1 MNVAGRVRGLLERIL
16 ARRRDEASAGV
27 PDSELLRRFTR
38 DRDEAAFEL
47 IVWRHGGMV
56 LGLCR
61 RAVRDEQL
69 AEDAFQAVFLVLA
82 RKVGAV
88 RGNLGGW
95 LFKVARRVSAR
106 ALKNRPAVQPA
117 VETAAAPTAD
127 SAERDEL
134 SALLDAEV
142 ARLPE
147 RLRRAVVL
155 CYLGGHS
162 TEDAARE
169 LGCPRGTVLSRLAT
183 ARKRLAERLTRRG
196 VTLPATL
203 ATAGLSGRLV
213 SSAAASAPRFLSG
226 SFALSP
232 ATQLAD
238 GVIRTMSRTTI
249 FTAMG
254 GVLVAATLATGV
266 GWVAAQPGPNPGGAA
281 EQPAPVAANPK
292 ADPPAKPPTKAE
304 SDVLAARV
312 EAERKLKK
320 LEQLA
325 ETLKIEIEAMEKQI
339 ELLTRANGAGDQD
352 RATAEKQLAEIDDEL
367 RRLNRE
373 IVRLE
378 AELSVLKKRLD
389 DKAGFEHDP
398 VLIANTVSHDGRVVI
413 ARGAIHAAKKELE
426 FRLAASESK
435 ETVQITAMKA
445 QVAKAEKEYAEEV
458 KSATETAIAT
468 ARATA
473 ASAARQRIAKL
484 ATEIEIQKEVRETL
498 RSERDT
504 HKKLVA
510 AGTKSGLNIAAM
522 RQGIEPQREMLMK
535 LDREILV
542 VRLQRDGVT
551 FSEPSGADTKL
562 DAILRELAA
571 LRKEV
576 RELKEQKK

>member
-1 MNVAGRVRGLLERIL
+1 MAGRVRGLLERIL
-16 ARRRDEASAGV
+16 ARRREAAGEGV

-47 IVWRHGGMV
+47 LVWRHGGMV

-82 RKVGAV
+82 RKAGSV

-106 ALKNRPAVQPA
+106 ALKNRPAVQP
-117 VETAAAPTAD
+117 VIETAAAPTAD

-203 ATAGLSGRLV
+203 ATAGVSGRLV
-213 SSAAASAPRFLSG
+213 SSATASAPRFLSG

-238 GVIRTMSRTTI
+238 GVLLTMSRTTI

-266 GWVAAQPGPNPGGAA
+266 GWVAAQPGPNAGGAA

-292 ADPPAKPPTKAE
+292 ADPPPKQPGKPE

-325 ETLKIEIEAMEKQI
+325 ETLKVEIEEMERQIKI
-339 ELLTRANGAGDQD
+339 ELLTRANATGDQN

-398 VLIANTVSHDGRVVI
+398 VLIANTVEHDGRVAI
-413 ARGAIHAAKKELE
+413 ARGAVQGAKKELGTAVQ
-426 FRLAASESK
+426 LAGPK
-435 ETVQITAMKA
+435 EDA
-445 QVAKAEKEYAEEV
+445 QVTVLKAKLAKGEKEYAEEV
-458 KSATETAIAT
+458 KTATDTAIAS

-484 ATEIEIQKEVRETL
+484 ATETEIQKEVREKL
-498 RSERDT
+498 RTERDAT
-504 HKKLVA
+504 KKSLDASAV
-510 AGTKSGLNIAAM
+510 GSMNVAAM
-522 RQGIEPQREMLMK
+522 RQSLEPQREMLSK
-535 LDREILV
+535 INREL
-542 VRLQRDGVT
+542 VRLRVQSVGVT
-551 FSEPSGADTKL
+551 FTEATDADTKL

-576 RELKEQKK
+576 RELKDQRK